1 MIRLRYKWHELGV
14 YAKDAAKTL
23 LAGVLRLAWATVLL
37 AVNLPVA
44 AARTL
49 VGAIRKAPC
58 VAVGVTFAAMLL
70 LVAVTNMRMK
80 ARLTTAEWQRDRM
93 ELRLDSA
100 LTLRG
105 DKDGYYRYRAYR

>member
-1 MIRLRYKWHELGV
+1 MIRLRYKWHELGT
-14 YAKDAAKTL
+14 YAKDAAKSL
-23 LAGVLRLAWATVLL
+23 LTGAIRLMWAIVLL

-44 AARTL
+44 VTKTL
-49 VGAIRKAPC
+49 AWAIRKAPC

-70 LVAVTNMRMK
+70 VAVATNMQMK

-93 ELRLDSA
+93 ELRLDSV

-105 DKDGYYRYRAYR
+105 DKDGYYRYQAYR